1 MKVSLPETN
10 SSHLKMDGWNTILS
24 FYLAKS
30 LFFTGKYVS
39 FRKLSVTVACLWV
52 RGGDMRWCLDG
63 KYPTSQTAENFRC
76 VHDQNGR
83 VDVSGLASC
92 QESSGTGVWWWNHRW
107 FFSWFFGQG
116 WWLKV
121 KSIQLYRWWQLKYLF
136 FSPPTWGRFP
146 FWLICFKWV
155 ESTN

>member
-52 RGGDMRWCLDG
+52 RGGDMR
-63 KYPTSQTAENFRC
+63 
-76 VHDQNGR
+76 
-83 VDVSGLASC
+83 
-92 QESSGTGVWWWNHRW
+92 
-107 FFSWFFGQG
+107 
-116 WWLKV
+116 
-121 KSIQLYRWWQLKYLF
+121 
-136 FSPPTWGRFP
+136 
-146 FWLICFKWV
+146 
-155 ESTN
+155 